1 MHFDPKIQ
9 NLLIT
14 VYYFLLMSSLLSMQ
28 ISLGYA
34 YTLEFTGLRPG
45 IYWATPS
52 NLLGY
57 ALEFTITRVGS
68 HTLGN
73 MMISKKHWWFSVL
86 SFWVLNS
93 LGEYY

>member
-14 VYYFLLMSSLLSMQ
+14 VYYFQLMSSLLYMQ

-34 YTLEFTGLRPG
+34 YTLEFTGIRPG
-45 IYWATPS
+45 IYWATPW

-57 ALEFTITRVGS
+57 ALEFTGLCLGIYYYTGRQP
-68 HTLGN
+68 HT
-73 MMISKKHWWFSVL
+73 
-86 SFWVLNS
+86 
-93 LGEYY
+93 GEYDGI